1 MSKVGILGGS
11 FNPIHLG
18 HLIVANWVLEEFSL
32 DKIIFIP
39 CFIQPLKSN
48 KDFAEPIHRLE
59 MIRLAIYDHSK
70 FEVSD
75 FEIHKRKKSYTIDTL
90 RYFKRFYNNL
100 YFIIGA
106 DNLKEFHRWKDPDE
120 ILKISKLIV
129 VNRGGY
135 NVRIPKKLRRVE
147 IYQCKIPAIEISSTN
162 IRTRIK
168 QNLSIKYLVPDSV
181 EKYIDQNNLYKKLE
195 DK

>member
-18 HLIVANWVLEEFSL
+18 HLIVANWVVEEFSL

-39 CFIQPLKSN
+39 CFIQPLKSC
-48 KDFAEPIHRLE
+48 KDFAESNHRLE
-59 MIRLAIYDHSK
+59 MIKMAIANNPK

-75 FEIHKRKKSYTIDTL
+75 FEIKRKRKSYTIDTL
-90 RYFKRFYNNL
+90 RYFKKTFENL

-106 DNLKEFHRWKDPDE
+106 DNLNEFHRWKEPDE
-120 ILKISKLIV
+120 ILKTAKLIV

-135 NVRIPKKLRRVE
+135 NVRIPKKLRKVE

-162 IRTRIK
+162 IRERIRK
-168 QNLSIKYLVPDSV
+168 NLSIKYLVPDSV
-181 EKYIDQNNLYKKLE
+181 EKYIHQNNLYKKMGE
-195 DK
+195 K